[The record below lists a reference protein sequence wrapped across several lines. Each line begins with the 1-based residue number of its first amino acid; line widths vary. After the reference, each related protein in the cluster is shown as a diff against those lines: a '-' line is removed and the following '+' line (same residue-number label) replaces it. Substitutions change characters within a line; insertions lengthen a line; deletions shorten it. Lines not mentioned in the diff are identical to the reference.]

1 MNPLKYSYESL
12 QQFCLQNGIELCKDY
27 NDQPVNRNTRIEGKC
42 VKSDCDG
49 VFCKSFREILENATY
64 YCRPCL
70 NKVADV
76 KRKQTCINKYG
87 VNTVMHIKETKE
99 KIKET
104 SLQKYGVEFSFQS
117 EIVKD
122 KIKETNIERYGCKN
136 AMQNKKVREKCNKTC
151 LEKYGVEHI
160 LQSEIFKTKYKSIIL
175 ARFGVENPSQNYEIK
190 QRKITTCLKN
200 YGVEHPSQNNEIK
213 QRKIETSL
221 KNYGVEYPMQS
232 SEVLSNNIKNNYKT
246 KPYIFPSGKVE
257 QIQGDEQ
264 YALDELIHIEKIVEK
279 GKRSILLMPR
289 VPCIVGEVGAGT
301 AAEKNGLLAN
311 DKIIGIDS
319 FKIDFFDQVKPLIA
333 HKAGDSVQLHIIRK
347 GQSLVL
353 NSVINPD
360 TSIGFFPAVPSLAE
374 MKDQGLYTF
383 ETKNFSFLAS
393 FPAGVKKAGEKLSSY
408 VSQFKKILNPST
420 GAYKGLG
427 GFKSMGSIFPKYE
440 WDWEAFWNI
449 TAFFSIAL
457 AFMNLLP
464 IPALDGGHVLFTIYE
479 MVTGRKP
486 NEKFLE
492 YAQIV
497 GMALL
502 FGLMIYANANDW
514 LGWGRSR

>member
-1 MNPLKYSYESL
+1 MFAQVLLAINWNSVGLQAGQLILSLSILVILHELGHFIPAKIFGCRVEKFYLFFDPWFSLAKKKIGETIYGIGWLPLGGYVKIAGMVDESMDKEQL
-12 QQFCLQNGIELCKDY
+12 KQPAQPWEFRSKPAWQRLIIMIGGVTVNVLLAFFIYAMILFKWGETKLPMSSLNNGIWIVDTVINEIGLNNGDRIISV
-27 NDQPVNRNTRIEGKC
+27 NDEKVQYFDNINSSLMLGDHMDIMRDGQPMRLAIPVNI
-42 VKSDCDG
+42 
-49 VFCKSFREILENATY
+49 
-64 YCRPCL
+64 
-70 NKVADV
+70 
-76 KRKQTCINKYG
+76 
-87 VNTVMHIKETKE
+87 
-99 KIKET
+99 
-104 SLQKYGVEFSFQS
+104 
-117 EIVKD
+117 
-122 KIKETNIERYGCKN
+122 
-136 AMQNKKVREKCNKTC
+136 
-151 LEKYGVEHI
+151 
-160 LQSEIFKTKYKSIIL
+160 
-175 ARFGVENPSQNYEIK
+175 
-190 QRKITTCLKN
+190 
-200 YGVEHPSQNNEIK
+200 
-213 QRKIETSL
+213 
-221 KNYGVEYPMQS
+221 
-232 SEVLSNNIKNNYKT
+232 
-246 KPYIFPSGKVE
+246 
-257 QIQGDEQ
+257 
-264 YALDELIHIEKIVEK
+264 IEKIVEK

-311 DKIIGIDS
+311 DKIVGIDS
-319 FKIDFFDQVKPLIA
+319 FKVDFFDQVKPLIA
-333 HKAGDSVQLHIIRK
+333 HKAGDSVQLHIIRN

-353 NSVINPD
+353 NSVINAD
-360 TSIGFFPAVPSLAE
+360 TSIGFFPLVPSLAE

-479 MVTGRKP
+479 MATGRKP

-514 LGWGRSR
+514 LGWGRGR

>member
-1 MNPLKYSYESL
+1 MFAQVLLAINLNSIGLQAGQLILSLSILVILHELGHFIPAKIFGCRVEKFYLFFDPWFSLVKKKIGDTIYGIGWLPLGGYVKIAGMVDESMDKEQL
-12 QQFCLQNGIELCKDY
+12 KQPAQPWEFRSKPAWQRLIIMIGGVTVNVLLAFFIYAMILFKWGETKLPMSSLNNGIWIVDTVINEIGLHNGDKIVSV
-27 NDQPVNRNTRIEGKC
+27 NDEKVVYFDNINSSLMLGDHMDIMRDGQPMRLAIPVNI
-42 VKSDCDG
+42 
-49 VFCKSFREILENATY
+49 
-64 YCRPCL
+64 
-70 NKVADV
+70 
-76 KRKQTCINKYG
+76 
-87 VNTVMHIKETKE
+87 
-99 KIKET
+99 
-104 SLQKYGVEFSFQS
+104 
-117 EIVKD
+117 
-122 KIKETNIERYGCKN
+122 
-136 AMQNKKVREKCNKTC
+136 
-151 LEKYGVEHI
+151 
-160 LQSEIFKTKYKSIIL
+160 
-175 ARFGVENPSQNYEIK
+175 
-190 QRKITTCLKN
+190 
-200 YGVEHPSQNNEIK
+200 
-213 QRKIETSL
+213 
-221 KNYGVEYPMQS
+221 
-232 SEVLSNNIKNNYKT
+232 
-246 KPYIFPSGKVE
+246 
-257 QIQGDEQ
+257 
-264 YALDELIHIEKIVEK
+264 IEKIVEK